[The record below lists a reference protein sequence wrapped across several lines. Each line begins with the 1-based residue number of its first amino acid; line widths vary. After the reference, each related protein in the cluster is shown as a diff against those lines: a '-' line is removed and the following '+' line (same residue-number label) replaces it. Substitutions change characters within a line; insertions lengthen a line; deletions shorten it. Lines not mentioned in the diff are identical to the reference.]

1 MTEPHHR
8 IINLAVHKLIKE
20 PGNSAQIE
28 LRPNV
33 LKITPSTQRL
43 VDHLGKL
50 YNERLGKGFGHFE
63 EDEDNFPMP
72 RFIRQHV
79 IDNSIDFIT
88 LSHLMMQH
96 LQSRSEHEELASG
109 GHVLITRVEN
119 NRSDYLFVAIVSEI
133 VGTAITS
140 DLEVIDSIHLDI
152 NNLRVAGRI
161 DLNAWRSGAERY
173 ISFLKG
179 RANVAQYF
187 KLFLGCNDLIIAL
200 RETQKLVQ
208 GLEQF
213 AEAQQLSPSER
224 DQFFERAHGYLD
236 DAGNSDSLVSLDT
249 LSQQVFPESADNL
262 RDTLTNKNLSLATE
276 FIPDRRA
283 IKPLIRF
290 KSNGPEWKLEF
301 DRNSLR
307 SGSVIYDKQ
316 HDRIILTN
324 IPEHLKKELLGA
336 QQS

>member
-1 MTEPHHR
+1 MTAPDHR
-8 IINLAVHKLIKE
+8 IIDLVVHKLIKE
-20 PGNSAQIE
+20 PHSSTQIE
-28 LRPNV
+28 LRQNS

-43 VDHLGKL
+43 VDHLGRL

-72 RFIRQHV
+72 RFIRQHIV
-79 IDNSIDFIT
+79 DGSIDFIT

-96 LQSRSEHEELASG
+96 LQSRTEQEELASG
-109 GHVLITRVEN
+109 GHVLIARVEN
-119 NRSDYLFVAIVSEI
+119 NRSDYLFVAIVSEMI
-133 VGTAITS
+133 GTAITS
-140 DLEVIDSIHLDI
+140 NLEVIDSIHLDI

-213 AEAQQLSPSER
+213 AESQQLPPAER
-224 DQFFERAHGYLD
+224 DQLFQRAHGYLD
-236 DAGNSDSLVSLDT
+236 EFGDSGAPVSLDA
-249 LSQQVFPESADNL
+249 LSQQVWPEGAGHLREALADENL
-262 RDTLTNKNLSLATE
+262 ALSSG

-283 IKPLIRF
+283 IKPLVRF
-290 KSNGPEWKLEF
+290 KGNGPEWKLEF

-307 SGSVIYDKQ
+307 SGAVIYDKQ
-316 HDRIILTN
+316 HDRLILTN
-324 IPEHLKKELLGA
+324 IPESLRKELL
-336 QQS
+336 SN